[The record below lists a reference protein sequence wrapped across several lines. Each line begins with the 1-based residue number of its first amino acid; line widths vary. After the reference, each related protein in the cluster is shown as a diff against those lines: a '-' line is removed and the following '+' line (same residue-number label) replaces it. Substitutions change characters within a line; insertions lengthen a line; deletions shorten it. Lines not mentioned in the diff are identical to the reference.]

1 MDKDYKLRYLPL
13 FKDDL
18 EQTVMYIADVLKNP
32 QSAEKLLDDVEDAIR
47 NRLQY
52 PLAFEPYHS
61 LRQRKHEYYKIPVGN
76 FFVFYVVINDVM
88 EVRRFVYSRRDFDN
102 LLP

>member
-18 EQTVMYIADVLKNP
+18 EKTLLYIADVLKNP
-32 QSAEKLLDDVEDAIR
+32 QSAAKLIDDVEDAIR

-52 PLAFEPYHS
+52 PLAFEKMATLTHR
-61 LRQRKHEYYKIPVGN
+61 L
-76 FFVFYVVINDVM
+76 
-88 EVRRFVYSRRDFDN
+88 
-102 LLP
+102 